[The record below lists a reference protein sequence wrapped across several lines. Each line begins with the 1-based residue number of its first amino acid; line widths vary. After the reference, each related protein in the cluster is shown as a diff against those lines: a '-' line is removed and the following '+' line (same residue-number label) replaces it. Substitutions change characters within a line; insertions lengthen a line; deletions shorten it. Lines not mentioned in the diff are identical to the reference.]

1 VKTTSNPRAAPKNNP
16 VAASHRQIP
25 RVPASSGTSRPA
37 TENVEDAGEEYREG
51 GGKGMKRV
59 RWPLDWP
66 AGLAQLTQEGET

>member
-1 VKTTSNPRAAPKNNP
+1 MKTTSNPRAAPKNNP

-51 GGKGMKRV
+51 VGEGNETGEV
-59 RWPLDWP
+59 
-66 AGLAQLTQEGET
+66 AVGLARRIGTTNSGG